1 MHRLLYVSESRID
14 DVDARSA
21 VSRIVEQA
29 QINNALSGLT
39 GALIFTGQ
47 HFAQVLEGPQEAIQ
61 TVMAYIHTD
70 KRHSNV
76 VVVDKSPITRRL
88 FADWQMAYH
97 GPSQFVSRHV
107 TRLLHATS
115 QSERQRATEW
125 LTELAREFTARP
137 LQTVAKPKVHASLI
151 KS

>member
-1 MHRLLYVSESRID
+1 M
-14 DVDARSA
+14 

-29 QINNALSGLT
+29 QINNALSSLT

-47 HFAQVLEGPQEAIQ
+47 HFAQVLEGPQEAIH

-76 VVVDKSPITRRL
+76 VVVDETPITRRL

-115 QSERQRATEW
+115 QSERRRATEW
-125 LTELAREFTARP
+125 LTELARQFTA
-137 LQTVAKPKVHASLI
+137 KPF
-151 KS
+151 

>member
-1 MHRLLYVSESRID
+1 MYRLLYVSESRIEEA
-14 DVDARSA
+14 DAQSV
-21 VSRIVEQA
+21 VSRIVEHA

-47 HFAQVLEGPQEAIQ
+47 HFAQVLEGPREAIH
-61 TVMAYIHTD
+61 TVMACIQTD

-76 VVVDKSPITRRL
+76 VVVDETPITGRL
-88 FADWQMAYH
+88 LADWQMAYC

-115 QSERQRATEW
+115 QSERQRATDW
-125 LTELAREFTARP
+125 LTELARQFTA
-137 LQTVAKPKVHASLI
+137 KPF
-151 KS
+151 